1 MITYIICMFVCE
13 SRDNGNPPQRL
24 EEAGAAGRT
33 ITNRVF
39 CPWQEAHRRKTLASN
54 EQCTHLALENCPAQ
68 PPQSGIN
75 KVATSRTAISSA
87 PGTDGDGSSSNNQAP
102 QTARPGST
110 FLQINGLKKR
120 NRLSASDKKAKREA
134 VAADYKA
141 GHPQLAIILR
151 NALSKSQ
158 VIEML
163 AELLQDGTLTPVAPS
178 YEVLPASKAI
188 KSISGLGTSED
199 GYVRVMKTDQGIL
212 LIPYNPKEAENEF

>member
-1 MITYIICMFVCE
+1 METHLSVW
-13 SRDNGNPPQRL
+13 RRQARL
-24 EEAGAAGRT
+24 DAQSLTEFSALG
-33 ITNRVF
+33 
-39 CPWQEAHRRKTLASN
+39 QEAHRRKTLAGN

-87 PGTDGDGSSSNNQAP
+87 PRTDGDGSSSNNQAP

-158 VIEML
+158 VTEML

-188 KSISGLGTSED
+188 KNISGLGTSED